1 MKSKCREWSN
11 SSRRKEY
18 WGSRKSVMNLQDIRR
33 NLGYRITSPIVGI
46 LSKSG
51 ITPNTLTL
59 TNLVLNIVAAY
70 VIATGHFLLGGVLI
84 LGSGLF
90 DLLDGALA
98 RFTKQTTKFGAVLDS
113 TVDRISEAATLCGLL
128 IWYVPQ
134 EGATLEIALILAV
147 LIGSFLVSYIRA
159 RAEGLGW
166 QCQVGLFTRAERVI
180 VLAIGLLVN
189 QIFVH
194 SVFVALCVLAVFV
207 FITVIQRLV
216 YLWKQARIEG
226 D

>member
-1 MKSKCREWSN
+1 
-11 SSRRKEY
+11 
-18 WGSRKSVMNLQDIRR
+18 MNLIDIRR
-33 NLGYRITSPIVGI
+33 KLAHRITDPIVGT

-59 TNLVLNIVAAY
+59 INLALNIAAAY
-70 VIATGHFLLGGVLI
+70 IIATSYFLLGGVLV
-84 LGSGLF
+84 LVSGLF

-98 RFTKQTTKFGAVLDS
+98 RFTKQSTKFGAILDS
-113 TVDRISEAATLCGLL
+113 TVDRISEAAILCGLL
-128 IWYVPQ
+128 IWYIPQ
-134 EGATLEIALILAV
+134 GANFEIVLIFVV

-166 QCQVGLFTRAERVI
+166 QCQVGLFSRAERVI

-189 QIFVH
+189 QILI
-194 SVFVALCVLAVFV
+194 ALCVLVVFV

-216 YLWKQARIEG
+216 YLRKQAKIGG

>member
-1 MKSKCREWSN
+1 
-11 SSRRKEY
+11 
-18 WGSRKSVMNLQDIRR
+18 MNLPDIRR
-33 NLGYRITSPIVGI
+33 NLAYRITSPLVRI

-51 ITPNTLTL
+51 IAPNTLTL
-59 TNLVLNIVAAY
+59 TNLALNIVAAY
-70 VIATGHFLLGGVLI
+70 VIATGHFLLGGVLV
-84 LGSGLF
+84 LVSGLF

-128 IWYVPQ
+128 MWYVSQ
-134 EGATLEIALILAV
+134 EGTTLEIVLVLAV

-159 RAEGLGW
+159 RAEGVGW
-166 QCQVGLFTRAERVI
+166 QCQIGLFTRAERVI
-180 VLAIGLLVN
+180 VLAVGLLIN
-189 QIFVH
+189 RILVH

-207 FITVIQRLV
+207 FITVIQRLI

>member
-1 MKSKCREWSN
+1 MD
-11 SSRRKEY
+11 
-18 WGSRKSVMNLQDIRR
+18 LQDIRR
-33 NLGYRITSPIVGI
+33 NLASRITSPIVGI
-46 LSKSG
+46 LRRSG

-59 TNLVLNIVAAY
+59 TNLTLNIAAAY

-98 RFTKQTTKFGAVLDS
+98 RLTKRTTRFGAVLDS
-113 TVDRISEAATLCGLL
+113 TVDRVSEAATLCGLL

-134 EGATLEIALILAV
+134 EGASVKIVLILVV
-147 LIGSFLVSYIRA
+147 LTGSFLVSYIRA

-180 VLAIGLLVN
+180 VLAIGLLLN
-189 QIFVH
+189 RIWVH

-207 FITVIQRLV
+207 SVTVVQRLA
-216 YLWKQARIEG
+216 YLRKQEKTKG

>member
-1 MKSKCREWSN
+1 
-11 SSRRKEY
+11 
-18 WGSRKSVMNLQDIRR
+18 MNLPDIRR
-33 NLGYRITSPIVGI
+33 NLAYRITSPLVRI

-51 ITPNTLTL
+51 IAPNTLTL
-59 TNLVLNIVAAY
+59 TNLALNIVAAY
-70 VIATGHFLLGGVLI
+70 VIATGHFLLGGVLV
-84 LGSGLF
+84 LVSGLF

-134 EGATLEIALILAV
+134 EGTTLEIVLVLVV

-159 RAEGLGW
+159 RAEGVGW

-180 VLAIGLLVN
+180 VLAVGLLVN
-189 QIFVH
+189 RILVH
-194 SVFVALCVLAVFV
+194 GVFVALCVLAVFV
-207 FITVIQRLV
+207 FITVVQRLI

>member
-1 MKSKCREWSN
+1 
-11 SSRRKEY
+11 
-18 WGSRKSVMNLQDIRR
+18 MNLIDIRR
-33 NLGYRITSPIVGI
+33 NLAHRITDPIVGI

-51 ITPNTLTL
+51 ITPNALTFI
-59 TNLVLNIVAAY
+59 NLALNIVAAY
-70 VIATGHFLLGGVLI
+70 VIATGHFIIGGVLV
-84 LGSGLF
+84 LVAGLF

-98 RFTKQTTKFGAVLDS
+98 RFTKQTTKFGAILDS
-113 TVDRISEAATLCGLL
+113 TADRISEAAILCGLL
-128 IWYVPQ
+128 IWYIPQ
-134 EGATLEIALILAV
+134 GASLEIVLIFAV

-189 QIFVH
+189 QIFI
-194 SVFVALCVLAVFV
+194 ALCVLAVFV
-207 FITVIQRLV
+207 FITVVQRLV
-216 YLWKQARIEG
+216 YLWKQGKIKG